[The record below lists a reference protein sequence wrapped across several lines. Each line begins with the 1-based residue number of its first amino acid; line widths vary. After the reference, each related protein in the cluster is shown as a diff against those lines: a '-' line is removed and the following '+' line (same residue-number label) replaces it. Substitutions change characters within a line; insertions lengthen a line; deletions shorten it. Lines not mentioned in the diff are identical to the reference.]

1 MEKIILVDVPSE
13 IYNELRIIF
22 INLFEKSGFKEI
34 KINETVDFEKLY
46 KLKRS
51 IKIFLVL
58 LKILM
63 KLKTLSEIL
72 ITFLL

>member
-34 KINETVDFEKLY
+34 KIKETVDFEKLY
-46 KLKRS
+46 KLK
-51 IKIFLVL
+51 KGQ
-58 LKILM
+58 
-63 KLKTLSEIL
+63 
-72 ITFLL
+72 